1 METTPGPLSA
11 TRPHRSPARR
21 RWPYAGPAQSRL
33 LLASLGIGVGSFLP
47 WVDTAFGNFT
57 GMAGPGVWTLYAAI
71 LGIAGALVRR
81 GRLAAVHAAATGAVA
96 VILPVWQGLRL
107 LGTCGGGACAPSTGL
122 VLVLIGGG
130 IALAQVRALWRSAP
144 ADQAA

>member
-1 METTPGPLSA
+1 MQTTPGTLSTP
-11 TRPHRSPARR
+11 TRPAPARR
-21 RWPYAGPAQSRL
+21 RWPYAGPAQGRL
-33 LLASLGIGVGSFLP
+33 LLASLAIGVGSFLP

-81 GRLAAVHAAATGAVA
+81 GRLAAVHAAATGFVA
-96 VILPVWQGLRL
+96 VVLPAWQGLRL
-107 LGTCGGGACAPSTGL
+107 LDTCGGGACAPSTGL

-130 IALAQVRALWRSAP
+130 VALAQVRALWTSAP
-144 ADQAA
+144 GDQAT

>member
-1 METTPGPLSA
+1 METTTPLSA
-11 TRPHRSPARR
+11 TRPQRTTGRR
-21 RWPYAGPAQSRL
+21 RWPYAGPGQLRL

-57 GMAGPGVWTLYAAI
+57 GMAGPGVWTLYAAV

-81 GRLAAVHAAATGAVA
+81 GQLAAVHAAATGIVA
-96 VILPVWQGLRL
+96 VVLPVWQGLRL

-122 VLVLIGGG
+122 VLVLIAGGV
-130 IALAQVRALWRSAP
+130 ALAQVRALWRSAP
-144 ADQAA
+144 GDQAA